1 LFENQ
6 IAVSVVNRRISSAF
20 RVKRLTSFAAFD
32 FGCPALASRP
42 EASAP
47 A

>member
-1 LFENQ
+1 LENQ
-6 IAVSVVNRRISSAF
+6 IAVSVVNRRMSSAS
-20 RVKRLTSFAAFD
+20 RVNRLTSFAAFD
-32 FGCPALASRP
+32 LGCFALASRP